1 MVRND
6 GSQQHKA
13 LRILRVDAS
22 GRPELPVSP
31 VAAAA

>member
-1 MVRND
+1 MVRNN
-6 GSQQHKA
+6 GSHQDKA

-22 GRPELPVSP
+22 GRLEPPVYP